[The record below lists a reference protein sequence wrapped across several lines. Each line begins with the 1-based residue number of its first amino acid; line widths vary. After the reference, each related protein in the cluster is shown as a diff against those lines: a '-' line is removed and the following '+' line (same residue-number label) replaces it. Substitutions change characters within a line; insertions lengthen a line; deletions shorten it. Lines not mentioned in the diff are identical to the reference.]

1 MDKISIQITINS
13 ITSPELLQYLKS
25 IQSPKHRAELLR
37 RLAETGLGAMGA
49 SGSFAASQQPIAQA
63 APAVP
68 VPPSHEGADRPALR
82 SEQRPGPRPDF
93 RPEPPARQPVALA
106 HEQAASPGSDALTP
120 SSVTVVAGAPAGAAP
135 PPFALDMNSA
145 MDRFF

>member
-37 RLAETGLGAMGA
+37 RLAETGLGAMGT
-49 SGSFAASQQPIAQA
+49 SGSFAASQEPIAQA

-68 VPPSHEGADRPALR
+68 MPPSYERANRPAPR
-82 SEQRPGPRPDF
+82 SQQQPGPRPDL
-93 RPEPPARQPVALA
+93 RPEPPAQQMVALA
-106 HEQAASPGSDALTP
+106 HEQALEPAAPT
-120 SSVTVVAGAPAGAAP
+120 SSSMAVGAGAPAGAAP